1 MVGPYGDWLRFPYE
15 QTENLHIIPEIDCC
29 RIVTDHST
37 ELLQRVPPTTS
48 LLLRIGSIEPGALL
62 LDACDAFE
70 AGSASSDEAA
80 RAITKTGL
88 LTEAIESCTE
98 AATREFDVVMQK
110 RLLRSASYGMHFS
123 YKDPVERWMPMGG
136 ATTDVLTKKKKA
148 HQQHL
153 SEEEGEYPE
162 EEDEDEEEDSPTRP
176 SKTAMKFVAAA
187 QKLRII
193 NALRSPSVGFA
204 LTSSQYDAIGPNGV
218 VARLV
223 MMKRPAL
230 ASSIAEYL
238 GLEDNVRS
246 FARSS
251 KAAAFVSSVAATA
264 AASGG
269 RTDAEIAEIAIRILR
284 DENFSMS
291 TILED
296 KTSGSTTTTPSSTTN
311 TTTLSSPATS
321 NSVLRGSYA
330 AVALAAH
337 RAGKA
342 GVANLLLLLETSV
355 IDKVPALISI
365 GSHADAASV
374 AAMARDTDLIFLSL
388 MEFEKYCMSNAADPN
403 KGQHNFLNTI
413 VTKFPPEATNL
424 LKTYYSSMSDVKF
437 VMNLLLRSQN
447 FVDAG
452 TTMAKRALDSSKEQ
466 ERLTMLKEAS
476 RVFGLGKESAFQKS
490 CTDDYM
496 ELLSEQGKLRSIYG
510 PEVVPES
517 SSVTS
522 TIFSI
527 IQYAGVKPR
536 EAHKLFA
543 EAEKMAKRFRVPEKR
558 LWHVKVRA
566 FAESGQW
573 ANLRNLADS
582 RAKSPIG
589 FKPFALAV
597 IKGKQSTSE
606 IMRYVDR
613 VASLEERYDLFCEA
627 KLWKRALEEAAKL
640 KDYRRM
646 MHVQSLSNSLE
657 IQQLCNKMAARLG

>member
-1 MVGPYGDWLRFPYE
+1 
-15 QTENLHIIPEIDCC
+15 
-29 RIVTDHST
+29 
-37 ELLQRVPPTTS
+37 
-48 LLLRIGSIEPGALL
+48 
-62 LDACDAFE
+62 
-70 AGSASSDEAA
+70 
-80 RAITKTGL
+80 
-88 LTEAIESCTE
+88 
-98 AATREFDVVMQK
+98 
-110 RLLRSASYGMHFS
+110 
-123 YKDPVERWMPMGG
+123 
-136 ATTDVLTKKKKA
+136 
-148 HQQHL
+148 
-153 SEEEGEYPE
+153 
-162 EEDEDEEEDSPTRP
+162 
-176 SKTAMKFVAAA
+176 
-187 QKLRII
+187 
-193 NALRSPSVGFA
+193 
-204 LTSSQYDAIGPNGV
+204 
-218 VARLV
+218 
-223 MMKRPAL
+223 
-230 ASSIAEYL
+230 
-238 GLEDNVRS
+238 
-246 FARSS
+246 
-251 KAAAFVSSVAATA
+251 
-264 AASGG
+264 
-269 RTDAEIAEIAIRILR
+269 
-284 DENFSMS
+284 
-291 TILED
+291 
-296 KTSGSTTTTPSSTTN
+296 
-311 TTTLSSPATS
+311 
-321 NSVLRGSYA
+321 
-330 AVALAAH
+330 
-337 RAGKA
+337 
-342 GVANLLLLLETSV
+342 
-355 IDKVPALISI
+355 
-365 GSHADAASV
+365 
-374 AAMARDTDLIFLSL
+374 
-388 MEFEKYCMSNAADPN
+388 
-403 KGQHNFLNTI
+403 
-413 VTKFPPEATNL
+413 
-424 LKTYYSSMSDVKF
+424 MSDVKF